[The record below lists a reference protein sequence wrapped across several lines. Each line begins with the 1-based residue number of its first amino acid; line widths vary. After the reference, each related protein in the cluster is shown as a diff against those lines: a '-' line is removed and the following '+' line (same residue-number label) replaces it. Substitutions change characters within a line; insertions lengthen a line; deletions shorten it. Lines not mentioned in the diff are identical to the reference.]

1 MGRIAPRVYQQAG
14 DIARLQA
21 IANQLLENE
30 RVRVVLAD
38 GSTVEGIVELTPSM
52 LVFFDPDGREGMNAT
67 LRLEAFLDDGR
78 PHPATLFNIWLD
90 EIDAVTRL
98 PNPSPP
104 EPSLRSGPAD
114 PNAPVVE

>member
-1 MGRIAPRVYQQAG
+1 
-14 DIARLQA
+14 
-21 IANQLLENE
+21 
-30 RVRVVLAD
+30 
-38 GSTVEGIVELTPSM
+38 M

-78 PHPATLFNIWLD
+78 PHPTTLFNIWLD

-104 EPSLRSGPAD
+104 EPSLRSRPPD